1 MKTHWIHKLLAV
13 VAIPLLVMSPFAAAQ
28 TTKPTTPPNIV
39 MIMTDDVSPMDI
51 SAIHRGLGAVKTPSI
66 DRIAKE
72 GMMVSDYYAQPS
84 CTAGR
89 AAFITGQY
97 PIRTGLTSV
106 GQPGAP
112 LGLKAE
118 DVTLAELLKA
128 RGYATAQFGKSHV
141 GDRNE
146 HLPTVHGF
154 DEFFGLL
161 YHLNVMEQFEQ
172 PEFPKNPN
180 FPGRPRNVLYTR
192 ASDKDDATVD
202 PRFGKVGMQT
212 IEDRGQLGA
221 KRQETFDDE
230 VGAVTADWLTRTQ
243 KTGKPFFLWFNPTR
257 MHQQIHI
264 SPEWMGKS
272 GHSRYADGLL
282 HLDSLVGKLLKQLDD
297 MGVANNTIVM
307 FTSDNGVNL
316 AHWPEAGTPSFRGEK
331 GTTWDGGFRVP
342 MLVRWPGQIPAG
354 EWTDQFMTSEDWL
367 PTLMSAAGDPEV
379 KERLLKGAKIGEREY
394 KVHLDGYDQTAMLTG
409 KGKSKR
415 REFFYYAE
423 TELNAVRVDQW
434 KMHLAIKNTWLGA
447 SEKQDGGLL
456 INMKLDPYEMTP
468 NTGGHLL
475 WMKEKSYLL
484 PLLAGPM
491 RAFGKS
497 LQDFPPRQKGSGI
510 GAATLMG
517 GGK

>member
-1 MKTHWIHKLLAV
+1 MSLLRF
-13 VAIPLLVMSPFAAAQ
+13 LAACLACTLSLGVSAQ
-28 TTKPTTPPNIV
+28 SASAAPNIV
-39 MIMTDDVSPMDI
+39 MIMTDDVSPYDI
-51 SAIHRGLGAVKTPSI
+51 SAIHRGVGAVRTPNI
-66 DRIAKE
+66 DRLARE
-72 GMMVSDYYAQPS
+72 GLTISDYYAQPS

-118 DVTLAELLKA
+118 DPTLAVMLKA

-180 FPGRPRNVLYTR
+180 FPGRPRNVLYTW
-192 ASDKDDATVD
+192 ATDKDDTTAD
-202 PRFGKVGMQT
+202 PRFGAVGKQR
-212 IEDRGQLGA
+212 IEDRGPLGA

-230 VGAVTADWLTRTQ
+230 VLAVTQDWLARTQ
-243 KTGKPFFLWFNPTR
+243 KSGKPFFLWFNPTR

-282 HLDSLVGKLLKQLDD
+282 HLDAIVGKLLKQLDD
-297 MGVANNTIVM
+297 MGAAKNTIVM

-342 MLVRWPGQIPAG
+342 MLVRWPGRVAAN
-354 EWTDQFMTSEDWL
+354 EWTDEFMTSEDWL
-367 PTLMSAAGDPEV
+367 PTLMAAVGDTDI
-379 KERLLKGAKIGEREY
+379 KDRLLKGTRIGERDY
-394 KVHLDGYDQTAMLTG
+394 KVMLDGYNQTDMLTG

-423 TELNAVRVDQW
+423 NEFNALRVDQW
-434 KMHLAIKNTWLGA
+434 KLHFQLKNTWLGA
-447 SEKQDGGLL
+447 SEKLDGGMLVN
-456 INMKLDPYEMTP
+456 IKLDPFELTP
-468 NTGGHLL
+468 GTGGHLL

-484 PLLAGPM
+484 PIVGAQM
-491 RAFGKS
+491 QRFGKS

-510 GAATLMG
+510 GAATLFNQ
-517 GGK
+517 KKE